1 MDPTVYKILT
11 PQQVVHILKTDNT
24 KFLPIDIKKDYHKK
38 LKTNLLTPSR
48 NQNYS
53 CCIEYMLRWFY
64 SKFPEGFFRQKH
76 LDAEHIFQQRRLYR
90 FRDLL
95 VINKP
100 AASVRVNLD
109 TSYNRNLLDQYNY
122 GHTMYNNRTSY
133 RDAFFRDYDNNLF
146 ISMNLEMLLLRFTFR
161 MLFPNQGIQIDV
173 ANRCNLIFRAGA
185 TQKHFNDVDFHIPDE
200 LVNQVAEDNGQFVC
214 PNSNKIR
221 DAHTFVTFFNQH
233 SSLPMYYK
241 FDASKHIMQY
251 FLRVP
256 RCLIHIKTD
265 PMQVDEGRD
274 VGNVKDNYGVEFNC
288 EVRFPAPKFYAYYS
302 IKTREQE
309 YCMSKLDSKS
319 FAVMV
324 SSLATVPIK
333 NDKGWDRAIE
343 TDYKLTAEEAK
354 VGIKE
359 IPFFELVESL
369 SDVIESVKSMA
380 LSPEVFLDIKVYSYF
395 KQIPCTI
402 DWINYVIHLS
412 ETIKEQA
419 CYIIIYM
426 DSIYYSEHLTVIKNY
441 DKTRIQPTDQII
453 EHQGNSWTKDNLN
466 RASLGRDE
474 DKVVEKVEIDDQNK
488 NN

>member
-1 MDPTVYKILT
+1 MMDETLYKVLT
-11 PQQVVHILKTDNT
+11 PQQLMHILHTDNT
-24 KFLPIDIKKDYHKK
+24 KFLPINIQKDYHKK

-53 CCIEYMLRWFY
+53 CCVEYMLRWFY
-64 SKFPEGFFRQKH
+64 SKFPDGFFRQKH
-76 LDAEHIFQQRRLYR
+76 LDAEHIFQQRRSYR

-100 AASVRVNLD
+100 AAAVRVNLD
-109 TSYNRNLLDQYNY
+109 TSYNRQLLDQYNY

-133 RDAFFRDYDNNLF
+133 KDAFFRDYDNNLF

-161 MLFPNQGIQIDV
+161 MIFPNQGIQMDV

-185 TQKHFNDVDFHIPDE
+185 TQKHFNDVDFHIPTE
-200 LVNQVAEDNGQFVC
+200 LVNQLAEDNGQFVC
-214 PNSNKIR
+214 PISNKIR

-233 SSLPMYYK
+233 SSLPLYYK

-274 VGNVKDNYGVEFNC
+274 VGNIKDNYGVEFNC

-302 IKTREQE
+302 IKTRQQTQ
-309 YCMSKLDSKS
+309 CMSKLDAKS
-319 FAVMV
+319 FGVMV
-324 SSLATVPIK
+324 SSLARVPVK
-333 NDKGWDRAIE
+333 NDKGWNRAIE
-343 TDYKLTAEEAK
+343 TDYKLNTEEAK
-354 VGIKE
+354 RGINK
-359 IPFFELVESL
+359 IHFFEIVEGI

-380 LSPEVFLDIKVYSYF
+380 LSPEVFLDVKVYSYF
-395 KQIPCTI
+395 KQVPCTI
-402 DWINYVIHLS
+402 DWINYDINLA
-412 ETIKEQA
+412 ETIHES

-426 DSIYYSEHLTVIKNY
+426 DSTYYAEHLTVIKNY
-441 DKTRIQPTDQII
+441 YDTRIQPTDQII
-453 EHQGNSWTKDNLN
+453 EHQENKLTKDNLN
-466 RASLGRDE
+466 RSSLGRDE
-474 DKVVEKVEIDDQNK
+474 DRVVEKVETDDK
-488 NN
+488 NNQ